1 MMKPGPQVDETVAAS
16 KVQCVSVINAG
27 SPSWPPPGS
36 ACVGKNENRTA
47 LVTVQEGTLS
57 IPQLVAELSRLIPE
71 R

>member
-16 KVQCVSVINAG
+16 KVQCVSG